1 MSIFGQ
7 VWLWS
12 AAAFVVGVL
21 LTWLFLARPA
31 QARSRHLERRL
42 LAAQSAPAAQPTRTI
57 ERDPVSAPVA
67 RKEPIAA
74 ETPEAEEQHATPS
87 WLERD
92 SLAGRS
98 PGYQPGSEIDDD
110 SLFEPEEPQ
119 AEATT
124 VFDAFGRER
133 DDAAERGALH
143 VGDAGLGREQVAGY
157 GREEAERGALFEPA
171 EAGYERESR
180 HGQGD
185 AAYGREEAERG
196 ALFEPAEAGYEQES
210 RHGQADAAGYVAE
223 QDQAGAERE
232 PRHGQGG
239 QVAAQDDA
247 GAGRKPRHGQEEPP
261 AGRGSLFEQ
270 DQAGQA
276 AFGQDQ
282 AGQAAFEQE
291 RPAGS
296 LFQRDESPA
305 EATTLFQPDPA
316 LRGEER
322 QAVRGEERGALFG
335 RERAPEPE
343 RGSLFDPDHA
353 PEPARAEE
361 SAFTPFAAPEPEPP
375 AYAFEDQPQPPAEE
389 TATETTQVLPKR
401 QPRRSAHAFD
411 PPKPVQP
418 SMRTVERREPR
429 PEEGGRSGSLFEPT
443 PRTRADGSVPP
454 GPFGPGSAMPRPG
467 GGKPSEEFTVKA
479 SVTALRYCTED
490 SPQYDRMI
498 AEVWFRTA
506 DDAERVGFRPL

>member
-42 LAAQSAPAAQPTRTI
+42 LAAQSAPAAQPTRTM

-74 ETPEAEEQHATPS
+74 ETPGAEEHHAPPS

-119 AEATT
+119 SDATT
-124 VFDAFGRER
+124 VFNAFGRER
-133 DDAAERGALH
+133 DDAAERGALR
-143 VGDAGLGREQVAGY
+143 VGDHEQGDEAAPGFA
-157 GREEAERGALFEPA
+157 EAEQGRGALFEQD
-171 EAGYERESR
+171 E
-180 HGQGD
+180 
-185 AAYGREEAERG
+185 AAYRRG
-196 ALFEPAEAGYEQES
+196 PA
-210 RHGQADAAGYVAE
+210 
-223 QDQAGAERE
+223 AGAE
-232 PRHGQGG
+232 Q
-239 QVAAQDDA
+239 
-247 GAGRKPRHGQEEPP
+247 
-261 AGRGSLFEQ
+261 GRGSLFEQ
-270 DQAGQA
+270 DQGAGRGSLFGQEQAGPSEEQPAGLFGRDETATGRGSLFERDEPAAGRGALFEPGQA
-276 AFGQDQ
+276 GSAHERG
-282 AGQAAFEQE
+282 ASAAERASLFEQE
-291 RPAGS
+291 RAGREGSPEADERSS
-296 LFQRDESPA
+296 LFEQGQAGRGAHARDESA
-305 EATTLFQPDPA
+305 A
-316 LRGEER
+316 
-322 QAVRGEERGALFG
+322 GAGTLFG
-335 RERAPEPE
+335 REEAPEPE

-353 PEPARAEE
+353 PEPQRVPESG
-361 SAFTPFAAPEPEPP
+361 SAFTPFAPAEPEPP
-375 AYAFEDQPQPPAEE
+375 AYAFGSGEPEQATDEE

-401 QPRRSAHAFD
+401 QPRRSSHAFD
-411 PPKPVQP
+411 PPRP
-418 SMRTVERREPR
+418 SMRTVERREPIR
-429 PEEGGRSGSLFEPT
+429 TEEGGRSGSLFEPT
-443 PRTRADGSVPP
+443 PRDSSVPP

-490 SPQYDRMI
+490 SPQYNRMV